1 MGIKGV
7 MSVIVSLKLREGG
20 WEVRADR
27 VHTLTDSADVLAP
40 VGIPGC
46 VDRLYAL
53 MEDGAAPPGL
63 SSAAGAP
70 RRGWW
75 VDKDDEDAVYLTVLM
90 LGLGKERVK
99 VWAERNILVIKGG
112 GEKAHRKGD
121 SNPALSRYS
130 HRIEMP
136 AGEYKMDK
144 IKAEMKNFV
153 LKVTVPKLKEEERM
167 DVFQEW
173 RKEQACKRGTLS
185 RQSDGVVTLVLRPL
199 LPSVTRTSGRDHA
212 RGRGSVALPVGT
224 WGGFDG
230 DCSGLAAKVASP
242 WSGRPPLA
250 KGIFP
255 SEAGKR
261 RNLNMEEA
269 AQSKKLAIE
278 ATNAYTKAKE
288 RASLPRPA

>member
-1 MGIKGV
+1 
-7 MSVIVSLKLREGG
+7 
-20 WEVRADR
+20 
-27 VHTLTDSADVLAP
+27 
-40 VGIPGC
+40 
-46 VDRLYAL
+46 

-167 DVFQEW
+167 DVFQVTIEYGG
-173 RKEQACKRGTLS
+173 ESSS
-185 RQSDGVVTLVLRPL
+185 RSGSSTDGRRIESSSGSGSVHGGWPAREDERCLVGVVTFGVFLPCFASSIVL
-199 LPSVTRTSGRDHA
+199 D
-212 RGRGSVALPVGT
+212 RG
-224 WGGFDG
+224 F
-230 DCSGLAAKVASP
+230 
-242 WSGRPPLA
+242 
-250 KGIFP
+250 
-255 SEAGKR
+255 
-261 RNLNMEEA
+261 
-269 AQSKKLAIE
+269 
-278 ATNAYTKAKE
+278 
-288 RASLPRPA
+288 